1 LNWTLSN
8 TDIRMVLEVGIA
20 YGSDVRKATAIL
32 EDLLAKHE
40 MVLDTPA
47 PDVLFREFGSSSLN
61 LVARYFFSDVDQR
74 GYLLSDLH
82 HKINDAFKEA
92 GIVIAFPQI
101 DVHLD
106 KPKTEPVNVEE
117 PIPGSA

>member
-1 LNWTLSN
+1 
-8 TDIRMVLEVGIA
+8 ME
-20 YGSDVRKATAIL
+20 DV
-32 EDLLAKHE
+32 LAKHE
-40 MVLDTPA
+40 MVLDDPE

-61 LVARYFFSDVDQR
+61 LVARYFFSDVEQR

-82 HKINDAFKEA
+82 HKFNDAFAEA

-101 DVHLD
+101 DVHMD
-106 KPKTEPVNVEE
+106 KPQAGLVNGEE